1 MSEEFEDYDTDF
13 ESTEGP
19 EAEYGGEFDEEITE
33 E

>member
-1 MSEEFEDYDTDF
+1 MTQDYEDDF

-33 E
+33 P